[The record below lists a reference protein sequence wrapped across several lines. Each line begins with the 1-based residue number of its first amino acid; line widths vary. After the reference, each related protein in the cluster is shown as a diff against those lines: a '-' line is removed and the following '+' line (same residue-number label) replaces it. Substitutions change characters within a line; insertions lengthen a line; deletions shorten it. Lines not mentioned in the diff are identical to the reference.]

1 MLNDVAAG
9 LPPTLNIQQSAF
21 KLSLS
26 SLSTPAFLVDRT
38 IVEQNCVRM
47 RARALSSGVAFRP
60 HVKTHKTIEVA
71 RMQHGGAS
79 GPITVSTMAEAEFF
93 ADGGFV
99 DITYAVPIAPE
110 KLPRAAA
117 LAARIE
123 RLNILIDSE
132 VALRA
137 VEAFHAANGVMF
149 DVFLKVDCGY
159 HRAGVDPND
168 PDSARLAVA
177 IARSP

>member
-47 RARALSSGVAFRP
+47 RAKALASGVAFRP
-60 HVKTHKTIEVA
+60 HVKTHKTIEIA
-71 RMQHGGAS
+71 RMQHGGAIS
-79 GPITVSTMAEAEFF
+79 PITVSTMAEAEFF
-93 ADGGFV
+93 ADAGFR

-110 KLPRAAA
+110 KLGRAAA
-117 LAARIE
+117 LAGRIE
-123 RLNILIDSE
+123 RLNILIDS
-132 VALRA
+132 VDALQA
-137 VEAFHAANGVMF
+137 VENFGSVF
-149 DVFLKVDCGY
+149 DAFLKVD
-159 HRAGVDPND
+159 
-168 PDSARLAVA
+168 
-177 IARSP
+177 